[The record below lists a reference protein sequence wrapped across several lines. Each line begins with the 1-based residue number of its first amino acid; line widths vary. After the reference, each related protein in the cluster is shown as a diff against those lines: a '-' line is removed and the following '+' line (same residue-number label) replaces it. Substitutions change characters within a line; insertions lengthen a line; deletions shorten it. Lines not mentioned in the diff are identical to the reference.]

1 MQRTRLVLMA
11 IGDREV
17 RVKNN
22 LIMPGFVKDVN
33 LLNEDVNNKDVRG
46 SFGVFTHPIDPTE
59 THAYMVKNRKG
70 EGLAYFP
77 TKLMA
82 TSWIRARKNLSDLY
96 LTVERVDLEDG
107 KFWLK
112 ITKTRMPR
120 AKGERRNSKPRYE
133 YKSEIIDDFEELGGS
148 TYNNNNTKY
157 ALNLDT
163 PNQSS
168 KQNDRPTSYG
178 DFTKTDLVEQF
189 EAEPSRV
196 IPNAFINLTN
206 EELDKVNPSILKTG
220 GDPLLPNLFYSQ
232 QFQDTKDRLTAYYKD
247 GSSEVKIFSAF
258 GDGEDEDKLE
268 QSLIEG
274 ELLGQDFFENDGKA
288 FFRDSDGEYTEQ
300 YVSFLHPKLA
310 RMKSEKQAHPS
321 GWVYFDGK
329 KETPLGNVNVMELK
343 QLFDDTYIFPQTV
356 EDHITIAPSIDD
368 NNQRKD
374 NNWLQKVNEKT
385 PNLRMGKWDLM
396 KGPLNGKQRLI
407 TKDEWIS
414 NTPKLLGKFVVD
426 DNPSVIKPIRPQLY
440 AWPIPRTIGDART
453 LSKGVKIYGFLQ
465 QKRSRKVKSAK
476 GDSTYT
482 NHGTSIVWNSKEDA
496 KKIARYNRLN
506 GVPTRVIPIKV
517 KGENKFINLAR
528 EDSNKN
534 TYLRRKSR

>member
-1 MQRTRLVLMA
+1 M
-11 IGDREV
+11 
-17 RVKNN
+17 
-22 LIMPGFVKDVN
+22 
-33 LLNEDVNNKDVRG
+33 
-46 SFGVFTHPIDPTE
+46 
-59 THAYMVKNRKG
+59 
-70 EGLAYFP
+70 
-77 TKLMA
+77 
-82 TSWIRARKNLSDLY
+82 
-96 LTVERVDLEDG
+96 
-107 KFWLK
+107 
-112 ITKTRMPR
+112 
-120 AKGERRNSKPRYE
+120 
-133 YKSEIIDDFEELGGS
+133 
-148 TYNNNNTKY
+148 
-157 ALNLDT
+157 
-163 PNQSS
+163 
-168 KQNDRPTSYG
+168 
-178 DFTKTDLVEQF
+178 VEQF